1 MLSTFAYS
9 NICWIFCIGFPRY
22 CLTTPWAPEVAPV
35 IVSPV
40 SKSCCP
46 VIKSCEFLESSTRT
60 DEVALLVPP
69 VIVSPLMNFAPE
81 PDAASV
87 TILSPS
93 VSSKIKAEVLVSWIM

>member
-1 MLSTFAYS
+1 
-9 NICWIFCIGFPRY
+9 
-22 CLTTPWAPEVAPV
+22 
-35 IVSPV
+35 
-40 SKSCCP
+40 

-60 DEVALLVPP
+60 VDVAPVVPP

-93 VSSKIKAEVLVSWIM
+93 VSSKIKAEVLVS